1 MYLKSVDH
9 LMFSNLI
16 LLLFV
21 LKLFNDAR
29 TSSFLL
35 LDAGRWEK
43 MFNKV
48 QTSCFANTQRYIIA
62 TSTFWIATFD
72 DFIGES
78 RNAHPPFY
86 PLPALPR
93 RKKGGS
99 RSLSFPLKISW
110 FFSAFGLLE
119 VALQHTLE
127 RLAVAGLVWWQFSD
141 CVSQT
146 LSGVSIQN
154 LDF

>member
-1 MYLKSVDH
+1 MKNNGAIWYGETEMKRIKDIACISRPSANIRIKPAI
-9 LMFSNLI
+9 M
-16 LLLFV
+16 LLE
-21 LKLFNDAR
+21 R
-29 TSSFLL
+29 YCFL
-35 LDAGRWEK
+35 
-43 MFNKV
+43 NI
-48 QTSCFANTQRYIIA
+48 QRYIIA

-119 VALQHTLE
+119 VALQQALE
-127 RLAVAGLVWWQFSD
+127 RLAVTGLVMILLIAMLKSRNISFQK
-141 CVSQT
+141 VA
-146 LSGVSIQN
+146 I
-154 LDF
+154 